1 MCACNEHPAPIRPE
15 DSPVTDPM
23 SPVFEHER
31 DITRRTFIGESARGL
46 GRFALASLLMP
57 GLFSHNAHAAT
68 MGMSPVDLPHF
79 APRAKRVIYL
89 FQSGG
94 PSHVDLFDYKPVMR
108 DLHTSELPGHIRGDQ
123 RLTGMTANQTQYPVV
138 APFWGMKQCGE
149 HRTWISDLLPYT
161 QRIADDICI
170 VKSMHTEAINHDPAI
185 TFINT
190 GSQQIGH
197 ASLGAW
203 LSYGLGS
210 ENENFP
216 AYVVLLSQGTG
227 KNPGQP
233 IFSRLWGSG
242 YLPSNHQGVM
252 LRPGVNP
259 VLYLADPPGV
269 TRAQRRKMLDDL
281 AELNQQRAADIGDP
295 ETLARIEAYEMAYR
309 MQSSVPDLTDLSDE
323 PESTFDLYGQEA
335 RKPGSYA
342 ANCLLSRRL
351 IERGVR
357 FVQLFHR
364 GWDQHIAIQ
373 SQLPAQCKDVDQASA
388 ALVTDLKQR
397 GLLDETLV
405 VWGGEFGR
413 TVYSQGAIGHPSSG
427 RDHHG
432 RCFSVWLAGGGIK
445 PGMEYGVT
453 DDFSYNIVE
462 NPVHIRDLNATLLH
476 CLGIDHE
483 RFIYPFRGLDQKP
496 TGVEEA
502 HVVSGIL
509 G

>member
-1 MCACNEHPAPIRPE
+1 MHPLL
-15 DSPVTDPM
+15 DY
-23 SPVFEHER
+23 ER
-31 DITRRTFIGESARGL
+31 TITRRTFLGKAARGIGRL
-46 GRFALASLLMP
+46 GLASLLFP
-57 GLFSHNAHAAT
+57 GLMRGQDAAVLSAS
-68 MGMSPVDLPHF
+68 GDPARRGLPHF
-79 APRAKRVIYL
+79 VPKARRVIYL

-94 PSHVDLFDYKPVMR
+94 PSHVDLFDYKPIQR
-108 DLHTSELPGHIRGDQ
+108 ELHATELPDSVRGTQ
-123 RLTGMTANQTQYPVV
+123 RLTGMTANQTAYPVV
-138 APFWGMKQCGE
+138 APWWPMRRCGQ
-149 HRTWISDLLPYT
+149 HGTWISDLLPHIQT
-161 QRIADDICI
+161 IADEICLI
-170 VKSMHTEAINHDPAI
+170 KSMYTEAINHDPAI

-210 ENENFP
+210 ENENLP

-233 IFSRLWGSG
+233 IFARLWGSG
-242 YLPSNHQGVM
+242 YLPSSHQGVL

-281 AELNQQRAADIGDP
+281 AALNLRQAEAVGDP

-309 MQSSVPDLTDLSDE
+309 MQTSVPELMDLSDE
-323 PESTFDLYGQEA
+323 SDEVFDLYGPES

-342 ANCLLSRRL
+342 ANCLLARRM

-364 GWDQHIAIQ
+364 GWDQHIALQ
-373 SQLPAQCKDVDQASA
+373 QQLPAQCRDVDQASA
-388 ALVTDLKQR
+388 ALVKDLKRR

-405 VWGGEFGR
+405 IWGGEFGR
-413 TVYSQGAIGHPSSG
+413 TVYSQGELGHPSSG

-432 RCFSVWLAGGGIK
+432 RCFALWIAGGGVQA
-445 PGMEYGVT
+445 GFEYGKT

-476 CLGIDHE
+476 QLGIDHN
-483 RFIYPFRGLDQKP
+483 RLTFKFRGLDQTL

-502 HVVSGIL
+502 HVVKGIL
-509 G
+509 A

>member
-1 MCACNEHPAPIRPE
+1 MHPLL
-15 DSPVTDPM
+15 DY
-23 SPVFEHER
+23 ER
-31 DITRRTFIGESARGL
+31 ALTRRTFLANAARGIGRL
-46 GRFALASLLMP
+46 GLASLLFP
-57 GLFSHNAHAAT
+57 GLVGKTGKN
-68 MGMSPVDLPHF
+68 GPPHF
-79 APRAKRVIYL
+79 TPKAKHIIYL

-94 PSHVDLFDYKPVMR
+94 PSHVDLFDFKPVQQE
-108 DLHTSELPGHIRGDQ
+108 LHASELPGSVRGTQ
-123 RLTGMTANQTQYPVV
+123 RLTGMTARQQSFPVV
-138 APFWGMKQCGE
+138 APWWSMRRCGT
-149 HRTWISDLLPYT
+149 HGTWISDLLPHIQT
-161 QRIADDICI
+161 IADDICLI
-170 VKSMHTEAINHDPAI
+170 KSMYTEAINHDPAI

-210 ENENFP
+210 ENENLP

-233 IFSRLWGSG
+233 IFARLWGSG
-242 YLPSNHQGVM
+242 YLPSSHQGVL

-281 AELNQQRAADIGDP
+281 AALNLREAEAVGDP
-295 ETLARIEAYEMAYR
+295 ETLARVEAYEMAYR
-309 MQSSVPDLTDLSDE
+309 MQTAVPDLMDLSDE
-323 PESTFDLYGQEA
+323 PDEVFDLYGAES

-342 ANCLLSRRL
+342 ANCLLARRMV
-351 IERGVR
+351 ERGVR

-364 GWDQHIAIQ
+364 GWDQHIALQ
-373 SQLPAQCKDVDQASA
+373 SQLPAQCRDVDQASA
-388 ALVTDLKQR
+388 ALVKDLKRR

-405 VWGGEFGR
+405 IWGGEFGR
-413 TVYSQGAIGHPSSG
+413 TVYSQGALGHPSSG

-432 RCFSVWLAGGGIK
+432 RCFALWVAGGGVK
-445 PGMEYGVT
+445 AGVEYGKT

-476 CLGIDHE
+476 QLGIDHE
-483 RFIYPFRGLDQKP
+483 RLTVKFRGLDHKL

-502 HVVSGIL
+502 HVVHGIL
-509 G
+509 S

>member
-1 MCACNEHPAPIRPE
+1 MHPLL
-15 DSPVTDPM
+15 DY
-23 SPVFEHER
+23 ER
-31 DITRRTFIGESARGL
+31 ALTRRTFLGKAARGIGRL
-46 GRFALASLLMP
+46 GLASLLFP
-57 GLFSHNAHAAT
+57 GLVGKPRRN
-68 MGMSPVDLPHF
+68 GPPHF
-79 APRAKRVIYL
+79 VPKAKHVIYL

-94 PSHVDLFDYKPVMR
+94 PSHVDLFDYKPVQQE
-108 DLHTSELPGHIRGDQ
+108 LHTSELPDSVRGAQ
-123 RLTGMTANQTQYPVV
+123 RLTGMTAHQESFPVV
-138 APFWGMKQCGE
+138 APWWPMRRCGA
-149 HRTWISDLLPYT
+149 HGTWISDLLPHIQT
-161 QRIADDICI
+161 VADDICLI
-170 VKSMHTEAINHDPAI
+170 KSMYTEAINHDPAI

-210 ENENFP
+210 ENENLP

-233 IFSRLWGSG
+233 IFARLWGSG
-242 YLPSNHQGVM
+242 YLPSSHQGVL

-281 AELNQQRAADIGDP
+281 AALNLREAEAVGDP
-295 ETLARIEAYEMAYR
+295 ETLARVEAYEMAYR
-309 MQSSVPDLTDLSDE
+309 MQTAVPDLMDLSDE
-323 PESTFDLYGQEA
+323 PDEVFDLYGAES

-342 ANCLLSRRL
+342 ANCLLARRMV
-351 IERGVR
+351 ERGVR

-364 GWDQHIAIQ
+364 GWDQHIALQ
-373 SQLPAQCKDVDQASA
+373 SQLPAQCRDVDQASA
-388 ALVTDLKQR
+388 ALVKDLKRR

-405 VWGGEFGR
+405 IWGGEFGR
-413 TVYSQGAIGHPSSG
+413 TVYSQGALGHPSSG

-432 RCFSVWLAGGGIK
+432 RCFTLWVAGGGVRA
-445 PGMEYGVT
+445 GYEYGKT

-476 CLGIDHE
+476 QLGIDHE
-483 RFIYPFRGLDQKP
+483 RLTVKFRGLDHKL

-502 HVVSGIL
+502 HVVHGIL
-509 G
+509 S

>member
-1 MCACNEHPAPIRPE
+1 MCTCNDHSLPISPT
-15 DSPVTDPM
+15 DSPVTDSQ
-23 SPVFEHER
+23 SPLFETER
-31 DITRRTFIGESARGL
+31 LVTRRTFIGSSAKGI
-46 GRFALASLLMP
+46 GRFALASLLFP
-57 GLFSHNAHAAT
+57 GLITKRANANPAT
-68 MGMSPVDLPHF
+68 DFDKGPHF
-79 APRAKRVIYL
+79 APKAKHIIYM

-108 DLHTSELPGHIRGDQ
+108 ELHASELPPSIRGTQ

-138 APFWGMKQCGE
+138 APMWGMKQCGN
-149 HRTWISDLLPYT
+149 HGTWISNLLPNI
-161 QRIADDICI
+161 QAIADDICI

-185 TFINT
+185 TYINT
-190 GSQQIGH
+190 SSQQMGH

-210 ENENFP
+210 ESENLP

-242 YLPSNHQGVM
+242 YLPSSHQGVL
-252 LRPGVNP
+252 LRPGINP
-259 VLYLADPPGV
+259 VLYLKNPPGV
-269 TRAQRRKMLDDL
+269 SHEQRRRMLDDL
-281 AELNQQRAADIGDP
+281 AAINQRHAKDVGDP
-295 ETLARIEAYEMAYR
+295 ETLARIDAYEMAYK
-309 MQSSVPDLTDLSDE
+309 MQTSVPELTDFSDE
-323 PESTFDLYGQEA
+323 PESTFDLYGPES

-342 ANCLLSRRL
+342 ANCLLARRL
-351 IERGVR
+351 VERGVR

-373 SQLPAQCKDVDQASA
+373 TQLPAQCSDVDRASA
-388 ALVTDLKQR
+388 ALVKDLKQR
-397 GLLDETLV
+397 GLLDDTLV

-413 TVYSQGAIGHPSSG
+413 TVYSQGQLGHPSSG

-432 RCFSVWLAGGGIK
+432 RCFTAWMAGGGIQA
-445 PGMEYGVT
+445 GMEYGKT
-453 DDFSYNIVE
+453 DDFSYNITE

-476 CLGIDHE
+476 CLGIDHD
-483 RFIYPFRGLDQKP
+483 RLTFSFRGLDQKP

-502 HVVSGIL
+502 HVVKGIL
-509 G
+509 A